1 MPTSPSIDW
10 SASAAWI
17 ALVISII
24 TPSISLLLNNI
35 HQRKLKKLE
44 LLHLKEI
51 EYYHQCKE
59 AYENFIH
66 QSASQLYSIGGN
78 RIDYERAY
86 QKLFLY
92 IPSTY
97 WDKLKDLNKAIIS
110 KSDSTISYNEFTE
123 ILATLLQ
130 TQQKR
135 IPI

>member
-1 MPTSPSIDW
+1 MLIATSIDW
-10 SASAAWI
+10 SATAAWI
-17 ALVISII
+17 ALIISVI

-35 HQRKLKKLE
+35 HQRKLRKLE

-59 AYENFIH
+59 AYENFIQ
-66 QSASQLYSIGGN
+66 QSASQLHSMGGN

-92 IPSTY
+92 TPSAH
-97 WDKLKDLNKAIIS
+97 WDKLKDLNTAIIS
-110 KSDSTISYNEFTE
+110 KSDTTILYNEFTE